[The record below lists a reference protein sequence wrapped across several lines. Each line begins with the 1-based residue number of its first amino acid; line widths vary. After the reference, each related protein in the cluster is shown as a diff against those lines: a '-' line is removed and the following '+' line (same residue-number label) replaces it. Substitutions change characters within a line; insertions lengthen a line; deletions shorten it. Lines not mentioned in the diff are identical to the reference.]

1 MQRKTAIFFIIFPLM
16 LISSCVNAKNKT
28 KGEVLYTNLCASCHG
43 KSGIGNGP
51 VASQLKTKPKDLTK
65 LKQKMGDAFDTKVIK
80 DRIDGRP
87 MPRAHGIPEMPVWG
101 EWFSIQSMSG
111 LIEMTSNL
119 KSLSPLSGLA
129 CRKYSAVRIIRL
141 RFADVTVS
149 APLPCSGFC
158 RNLTS
163 TNTSVLSLRTMRS
176 ISPPRKLKFFS
187 TNS

>member
-1 MQRKTAIFFIIFPLM
+1 MQRKTAIFFIIFPLI

-80 DRIDGRP
+80 DRIDGRT

-101 EWFSIQSMSG
+101 EWFSIQSMSKG
-111 LIEMTSNL
+111 RLQDDQEGINKDIEKNFEA
-119 KSLSPLSGLA
+119 LA
-129 CRKYSAVRIIRL
+129 EYI
-141 RFADVTVS
+141 
-149 APLPCSGFC
+149 
-158 RNLTS
+158 LT
-163 TNTSVLSLRTMRS
+163 LQ
-176 ISPPRKLKFFS
+176 K
-187 TNS
+187 

>member
-1 MQRKTAIFFIIFPLM
+1 MQRKTAIFFIIFPLI

-80 DRIDGRP
+80 DRIDGRT

-101 EWFSIQSMSG
+101 EWFSIQSMSKG
-111 LIEMTSNL
+111 RLQDDQEGIKKDIEKNL
-119 KSLSPLSGLA
+119 EA
-129 CRKYSAVRIIRL
+129 
-141 RFADVTVS
+141 
-149 APLPCSGFC
+149 
-158 RNLTS
+158 LTEYIL
-163 TNTSVLSLRTMRS
+163 TLQ
-176 ISPPRKLKFFS
+176 K
-187 TNS
+187 

>member
-80 DRIDGRP
+80 DRIDGRT

-101 EWFSIQSMSG
+101 EWFSIQSMSKG
-111 LIEMTSNL
+111 RLQDDHEGIKKDTEKNL
-119 KSLSPLSGLA
+119 EALA
-129 CRKYSAVRIIRL
+129 EYI
-141 RFADVTVS
+141 
-149 APLPCSGFC
+149 
-158 RNLTS
+158 LT
-163 TNTSVLSLRTMRS
+163 LQ
-176 ISPPRKLKFFS
+176 K
-187 TNS
+187 